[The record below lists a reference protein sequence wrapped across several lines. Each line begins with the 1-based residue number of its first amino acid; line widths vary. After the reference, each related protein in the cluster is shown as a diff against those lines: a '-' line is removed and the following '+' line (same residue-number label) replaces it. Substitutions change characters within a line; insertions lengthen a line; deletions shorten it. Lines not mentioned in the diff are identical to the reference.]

1 MEILETRQM
10 LAFNELAKLGSFTK
24 VADKLGLTQSAVS
37 HTIKNLE
44 KQLDV
49 NLFQR
54 LGKNVTLTI
63 EGELLLTFSDQII
76 KQIKSAQDG
85 IQNAKRPGYG
95 RLRIGATVCIS
106 QYLLPSILREV
117 RKIFPNYQIK
127 VITEDTKKLISLLEK
142 GELDY
147 AIGLNLPISNCLKS
161 TKLFYDQIEM
171 AISPMH
177 SICNKQIIC
186 LEDIA
191 DEEFIYYKNSYE
203 TFHII
208 EDVFC
213 NHPTTLK
220 SSIQVGSMAAIK
232 EMVKFG
238 MGIGL
243 LPKWTAPEEISSGT
257 LEFRELPYD
266 KTDRVWC
273 IYELKNDTLS
283 AAKQTFIDIC
293 KDVIKD
299 RNLGAESSRND
310 KSIKFFPNLEK

>member
-1 MEILETRQM
+1 MEILENRQL

-106 QYLLPSILREV
+106 QYLLPSILCEI

-127 VITEDTKKLISLLEK
+127 VITEDTKKLLSLLEK
-142 GELDY
+142 GTLDY
-147 AIGLNLPISNCLKS
+147 VIGLNLPTSSCLKS
-161 TKLFYDQIEM
+161 TNLFYDQIEM

-177 SICNKQIIC
+177 PICEKQNIC
-186 LEDIA
+186 VEDIA
-191 DEEFIYYKNSYE
+191 NEEFIYYKNSYE

-213 NHPTTLK
+213 DYPTTLK

-266 KTDRVWC
+266 KRDRLWC

-283 AAKQTFIDIC
+283 AAKQTFVDIC
-293 KDVIKD
+293 KDIIKN
-299 RNLGAESSRND
+299 RNLCSEPYQQGKEVEC
-310 KSIKFFPNLEK
+310 FPNSK